1 MSNSISGD
9 FAMQGSEV
17 AVSWPAKVS
26 LPPPPDP
33 VGAYSAVVIRGG
45 LGFVSGQFPLTA
57 GVMLGT
63 ATQPKQPDI
72 EALKAAARL
81 AAFNVVAQIRRALG
95 SWERFDGLCRVDGII
110 AAPEEFTS
118 HATVLD
124 AASELFVELFG
135 PMYGAHARSAI
146 SSPGLPGNA
155 SIELVVTF
163 AVSPDQ
169 SSPASR

>member
-1 MSNSISGD
+1 
-9 FAMQGSEV
+9 MQGSEI

-63 ATQPKQPDI
+63 ATQRKKPDI

-81 AAFNVVAQIRRALG
+81 AAFNVVAQIGRALG
-95 SWERFDGLCRVDGII
+95 SWERATRPGRT
-110 AAPEEFTS
+110 ARRAP
-118 HATVLD
+118 ATG
-124 AASELFVELFG
+124 S
-135 PMYGAHARSAI
+135 
-146 SSPGLPGNA
+146 
-155 SIELVVTF
+155 
-163 AVSPDQ
+163 
-169 SSPASR
+169 

>member
-1 MSNSISGD
+1 VEN
-9 FAMQGSEV
+9 FAMQGSEI

-33 VGAYSAVVIRGG
+33 VGAYSAVVIRGS

-63 ATQPKQPDI
+63 ATQPEEPDI
-72 EALKAAARL
+72 EALRGAARL
-81 AAFNVVAQIRRALG
+81 AAFNVVAQIGRALG

-110 AAPEEFTS
+110 AALGGFTL

-124 AASELFVELFG
+124 AASDLFVELFG

-146 SSPGLPGNA
+146 SSPALPGNA

-163 AVSPDQ
+163 AVRQDQ

>member
-1 MSNSISGD
+1 
-9 FAMQGSEV
+9 MQGSEI

-45 LGFVSGQFPLTA
+45 LGFVSGQFPLAA

-63 ATQPKQPDI
+63 ASQPSV

-81 AAFNVVAQIRRALG
+81 AAFNVVAQIGRALG
-95 SWERFDGLCRVDGII
+95 SWERFGGFCRVDGII
-110 AAPEEFTS
+110 AAPEGFTS
-118 HATVLD
+118 HAIVLD

-135 PMYGAHARSAI
+135 PIYGAHARSAI
-146 SSPGLPGNA
+146 SAPGLPGNA

-163 AVSPDQ
+163 AVRPDQ
-169 SSPASR
+169 SKPVSL

>member
-1 MSNSISGD
+1 
-9 FAMQGSEV
+9 MQGSEI
-17 AVSWPAKVS
+17 AVSWPAKAS

-63 ATQPKQPDI
+63 ATQPNL

-81 AAFNVVAQIRRALG
+81 AAFNVVAQIGRALG

-110 AAPEEFTS
+110 AVPTGFTS
-118 HATVLD
+118 HAKVLD
-124 AASELFVELFG
+124 AASDLFVELFG

-146 SSPGLPGNA
+146 SSPGLPGDA

-163 AVSPDQ
+163 AVRPAQ

>member
-1 MSNSISGD
+1 
-9 FAMQGSEV
+9 MQGSEI

-63 ATQPKQPDI
+63 ATQPNV

-81 AAFNVVAQIRRALG
+81 AAFNVVAQIERALG

-110 AAPEEFTS
+110 AAPTGFTS
-118 HATVLD
+118 HAKVLD
-124 AASELFVELFG
+124 AASDLFVELFG

-146 SSPGLPGNA
+146 SSPGLPGDA

-163 AVSPDQ
+163 AVRPAQ

>member
-1 MSNSISGD
+1 MSRSISGD
-9 FAMQGSEV
+9 FAMQGSEI

-33 VGAYSAVVIRGG
+33 VGAYSDVVIRGG

-63 ATQPKQPDI
+63 ATQPNV

-81 AAFNVVAQIRRALG
+81 AAFNVVAQIGRALG

-110 AAPEEFTS
+110 AVPTGFTS
-118 HATVLD
+118 HAKVLD
-124 AASELFVELFG
+124 AASDLFVELFG

-146 SSPGLPGNA
+146 SSPGLPGDA

-163 AVSPDQ
+163 AVRPDQ
-169 SSPASR
+169 SSPALR